1 MLKKNLTKQNI
12 VVGICFFVFLIFT
25 SYLALN
31 LKMGISPDSWY
42 HLRVSQEYSKTLGIP
57 TNIPDT
63 YQWRDITNIPY
74 LYFWINARILNIN
87 DTTFQFNQIILLRI
101 INILYSS
108 LTLLGVYLLSKELIK
123 DKWGKLIPIL
133 LISNTLMFLFLSSSI
148 NYDNLANL
156 FSTFAI
162 YFFIKTVKYKGK
174 IHYPLYTILLLC
186 MGALTKFTIV
196 PLAVIL
202 VVLLVYEFIK
212 NKDIWRKSIK
222 GSSLFLIL
230 PILIFGILNIL
241 LYGNNFLKHQELVP
255 SCEKILTHEQ
265 CLENGVYLRDNIWI
279 PEVDTKTIHMILNGE
294 RLDPIR
300 YSGVWVWEM
309 TKRVVGIMG
318 DQSLF
323 HPNTVVS
330 IFVFLILIT
339 VFLGIWE
346 RKKINKEGIYL
357 VLITLSYLLILI
369 LFQNYPMY
377 LKRGYIELA
386 LQGRYMFPV
395 ISSLYVMFVIFL
407 LNIQKK
413 YLRISLILVILILM
427 ILCSIPFFIVNV
439 NPNWFGLLTA
449 I

>member
-1 MLKKNLTKQNI
+1 
-12 VVGICFFVFLIFT
+12 
-25 SYLALN
+25 
-31 LKMGISPDSWY
+31 
-42 HLRVSQEYSKTLGIP
+42 
-57 TNIPDT
+57 
-63 YQWRDITNIPY
+63 
-74 LYFWINARILNIN
+74 
-87 DTTFQFNQIILLRI
+87 
-101 INILYSS
+101 
-108 LTLLGVYLLSKELIK
+108 
-123 DKWGKLIPIL
+123 
-133 LISNTLMFLFLSSSI
+133 
-148 NYDNLANL
+148 
-156 FSTFAI
+156 
-162 YFFIKTVKYKGK
+162 
-174 IHYPLYTILLLC
+174 
-186 MGALTKFTIV
+186 
-196 PLAVIL
+196 
-202 VVLLVYEFIK
+202 
-212 NKDIWRKSIK
+212 
-222 GSSLFLIL
+222 
-230 PILIFGILNIL
+230 
-241 LYGNNFLKHQELVP
+241 
-255 SCEKILTHEQ
+255 
-265 CLENGVYLRDNIWI
+265 
-279 PEVDTKTIHMILNGE
+279 MILNGE